1 MNSPAPLMMIVAR
14 RVVVFSL
21 LAMLIQFAIVLYT
34 YWHNAADLSRSVLER
49 EISALAS
56 DFQSVEGVVFFKP
69 GNRTL
74 AMFKRDSAADDQ
86 VQDLGVPVGYY
97 AQVRD
102 SAGMVLFSNCGSF
115 CQKSFLPYVR
125 DMPADWQRTIRAGS
139 PLTFAGGRIVRVYG
153 QDVLIEFASIGDP
166 KNLSSNALA
175 DEIYDH
181 LVVPMSLMLF
191 LVVGATILSIRKALE
206 PVKMAAKFAA
216 RHNPQRNLVDLP
228 TAGMPL
234 EVVRLTEATNRV
246 LGRARQLIQSQKI
259 FASALSHEIR
269 TPVSI
274 AQLELEH
281 IDHPRA
287 KKAIAE
293 LQSLTNTLE
302 TLTAL
307 ARLEMIDNISAE
319 TCDLSQIARKVVA
332 SIAPYVYS
340 EGMSIG
346 YEDLRNA
353 EVRSVSTLAE
363 MLIRSLVENAIKHS
377 MAGTSIEVIAGPGPR
392 VTVNSHTKTVAVM
405 GSASGAPGI
414 GLKILGKISEILGG
428 SLVQS
433 ENPAGGYNTT
443 YTFANIT

>member
-1 MNSPAPLMMIVAR
+1 MKNSAPLMMIVAR
-14 RVVVFSL
+14 RVIAFSL
-21 LAMLIQFAIVLYT
+21 LAMLIQFSIVFYT

-49 EISALAS
+49 EISALTS
-56 DFQSVEGVVFFKP
+56 DIQLVDGEVLFQAGS
-69 GNRTL
+69 RTQS
-74 AMFKRDSAADDQ
+74 MFKHDPAAHGQAQ
-86 VQDLGVPVGYY
+86 VLGVPFGYY

-102 SAGMVLFSNCGSF
+102 RAGTVLFSNCGSF

-125 DMPADWQRTIRAGS
+125 DMPVDWQRTIRGGS
-139 PLTFAGGRIVRVYG
+139 PLTFAGGRVVHVHS

-166 KNLSSNALA
+166 QNLSNIAFA
-175 DEIYDH
+175 GEIYDH

-191 LVVGATILSIRKALE
+191 LVMGATILSLRKALE
-206 PVKMAAKFAA
+206 PVKMAAKLAA
-216 RHNPQRNLVDLP
+216 EHNPQRSLVDLP

-246 LGRARQLIQSQKI
+246 LGRARTLIRAQKI

-281 IDHPRA
+281 INHPRA
-287 KKAIAE
+287 RNAIAE

-307 ARLEMIDNISAE
+307 ARLEMIDTISAE
-319 TCDLSQIARKVVA
+319 SCDLSQIAKRVVT

-340 EGMSIG
+340 EGKSIG
-346 YEDLRNA
+346 YEDLGNA
-353 EVRSVSTLAE
+353 EVRSVYALAE
-363 MLIRSLVENAIKHS
+363 MLIRSMIENAIKHS
-377 MAGTSIEVIAGPGPR
+377 VPGTSIEVIAGPGPM
-392 VTVNSHTKTVAVM
+392 VAVNSCSKIGDGFKPET
-405 GSASGAPGI
+405 GSHGI

-428 SLVQS
+428 KLAQGA
-433 ENPAGGYNTT
+433 NPTGGYSTT
-443 YTFANIT
+443 YIFTNIT

>member
-1 MNSPAPLMMIVAR
+1 MKNPAPLLLIVAR
-14 RVVVFSL
+14 RVIAFSL
-21 LAMLIQFAIVLYT
+21 LAILIQFAIVLYT
-34 YWHNAADLSRSVLER
+34 YWHNATDLSRSILEK
-49 EISALAS
+49 EISALAL
-56 DFQSVEGVVFFKP
+56 DFQTVDGEIVFKP
-69 GNRTL
+69 GSRTL
-74 AMFKRDSAADDQ
+74 SLFTRDTVADDQ
-86 VQDLGVPVGYY
+86 AGELGVANGYY

-102 SAGMVLFSNCGSF
+102 SAGMVLFSNCGSY

-125 DMPADWQRTIRAGS
+125 DMPVDWQRTIRGGM
-139 PLTFAGGRIVRVYG
+139 PLTFAGGRVVHVYG

-166 KNLSSNALA
+166 QNLSNMALA
-175 DEIYDH
+175 GEIYDH

-191 LVVGATILSIRKALE
+191 LVMGATILSLRKALE

-216 RHNPQRNLVDLP
+216 RHNPQRSLVDLP

-246 LGRARQLIQSQKI
+246 LDRARTLIQAQKI

-293 LQSLTNTLE
+293 LQSLTNTLG

-319 TCDLSQIARKVVA
+319 TCDLSQIAKRVVT

-340 EGMSIG
+340 EGKSIG
-346 YEDLRNA
+346 YEDLGNA

-363 MLIRSLVENAIKHS
+363 MLIRSLIENAIKHS
-377 MAGTSIEVIAGPGPR
+377 VPGTSIEVIAGPGPM
-392 VTVNSHTKTVAVM
+392 VAVNSCTKNGDGPKPDT
-405 GSASGAPGI
+405 GSPGI

-428 SLVQS
+428 KLAQG
-433 ENPAGGYNTT
+433 ENPTGGYSTT
-443 YTFANIT
+443 YIFTNIT

>member
-1 MNSPAPLMMIVAR
+1 MKNPAPLMMIVAR
-14 RVVVFSL
+14 RVIVFSL

-56 DFQSVEGVVFFKP
+56 DFQSVDGVVFFKP

-74 AMFKRDSAADDQ
+74 SMFTRDQAADDQ
-86 VQDLGVPVGYY
+86 LQDLGVPVGYY

-139 PLTFAGGRIVRVYG
+139 PLTFAGGRIVHVYG

-191 LVVGATILSIRKALE
+191 LVMGATILSLRKALE
-206 PVKMAAKFAA
+206 PVKMAAKIATK
-216 RHNPQRNLVDLP
+216 HNPQRSLVDLP
-228 TAGMPL
+228 TTGMPL

-281 IDHPRA
+281 LDHPRA

-293 LQSLTNTLE
+293 LQSLTKTLE

-319 TCDLSQIARKVVA
+319 TCNLSQIAKRVVA

-340 EGMSIG
+340 EGKSIG
-346 YEDLRNA
+346 YEDFGNA
-353 EVRSVSTLAE
+353 EVRSVPTLVE
-363 MLIRSLVENAIKHS
+363 MLVRSLVENAIKHS
-377 MAGTSIEVIAGPGPR
+377 VRGTTIDVIAGPGPS
-392 VTVNSHTKTVAVM
+392 VTVNSCAINVEGKKGES
-405 GSASGAPGI
+405 GSPGI

-428 SLVQS
+428 KLVQS
-433 ENPAGGYNTT
+433 ENPVGDYSTT